1 MIIPGLTVRV
11 FRQLTTPPTAI
22 DIVILLI
29 ATPALKMGLPNPG
42 SGSWILIACLLLI
55 VLPSPAAAFG
65 AGNIP
70 SIAQVEGLNF
80 RHGGKPGAFCQA
92 VENLTD
98 VATDIEDML
107 KTVAFIRG
115 HKWTSMMIKRVYFG
129 NW

>member
-1 MIIPGLTVRV
+1 MEV
-11 FRQLTTPPTAI
+11 
-22 DIVILLI
+22 
-29 ATPALKMGLPNPG
+29 
-42 SGSWILIACLLLI
+42 S
-55 VLPSPAAAFG
+55 
-65 AGNIP
+65 
-70 SIAQVEGLNF
+70 
-80 RHGGKPGAFCQA
+80 KPGAFCQA

>member
-1 MIIPGLTVRV
+1 MA
-11 FRQLTTPPTAI
+11 Q
-22 DIVILLI
+22 
-29 ATPALKMGLPNPG
+29 ATFPASRKSKG
-42 SGSWILIACLLLI
+42 STFVMEVS
-55 VLPSPAAAFG
+55 
-65 AGNIP
+65 
-70 SIAQVEGLNF
+70 
-80 RHGGKPGAFCQA
+80 KPGAFCQA